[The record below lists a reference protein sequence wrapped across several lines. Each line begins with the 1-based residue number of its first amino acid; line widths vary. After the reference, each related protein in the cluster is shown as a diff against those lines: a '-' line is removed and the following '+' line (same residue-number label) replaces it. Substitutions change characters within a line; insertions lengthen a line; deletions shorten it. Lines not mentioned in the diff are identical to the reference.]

1 MTRPSFLMMNL
12 GMAPTAQGQQVFQ
25 SIVPQFLGRS
35 HTSAINVMDM
45 QIFRGSAVL
54 TREIVPLQSFL
65 TVAAKLVI
73 VLGFTDVFLTLGVFS
88 KRLTNLLR
96 PAFFSA
102 VWAMLLRARRIGELS
117 SALDARNDSAYSDS
131 TLLFTQ
137 LTKMKNILLLS
148 IDWLAVNAALLRR
161 AGGLVKHRANNTLAL
176 LEAIAGLTM
185 SSQCTRF
192 TSLQVGR
199 CLGHLCSAVGAIK
212 DAVFPKF
219 HSLNSTLLVL

>member
-1 MTRPSFLMMNL
+1 MMNL
-12 GMAPTAQGQQVFQ
+12 CMTATTQREQVLQ
-25 SIVPQFLGRS
+25 SVVTQLPRCG

-45 QIFRGSAVL
+45 QIFCGSAVL

-73 VLGFTDVFLTLGVFS
+73 VLGFTDVFLTLGVFT
-88 KRLTNLLR
+88 KRFTNLFR
-96 PAFFSA
+96 PAFFPA

-137 LTKMKNILLLS
+137 LAKMKNILLLS

-161 AGGLVKHRANNTLAL
+161 AGGLVKHLANNTLAL

-185 SSQCTRF
+185 SSQCARF

-199 CLGHLCSAVGAIK
+199 CLGCLRSAVGAIE
-212 DAVFPKF
+212 DAVFSRF
-219 HSLNSTLLVL
+219 HSLNSILSVL

>member
-1 MTRPSFLMMNL
+1 MNL
-12 GMAPTAQGQQVFQ
+12 CMTATTQREQVLQ
-25 SIVPQFLGRS
+25 SVVTQLPRCGY
-35 HTSAINVMDM
+35 TSAINVMDM
-45 QIFRGSAVL
+45 QIFCGSAVL

-96 PAFFSA
+96 PAFFLA

-137 LTKMKNILLLS
+137 LAKMKNILLLS

-161 AGGLVKHRANNTLAL
+161 AGGLVKHLANNTLAL
-176 LEAIAGLTM
+176 LKAIAGLTM
-185 SSQCTRF
+185 SSQCARF

-199 CLGHLCSAVGAIK
+199 CLGHLCSAVGAIE
-212 DAVFPKF
+212 DAVFSRF
-219 HSLNSTLLVL
+219 HSLNSTLSVL